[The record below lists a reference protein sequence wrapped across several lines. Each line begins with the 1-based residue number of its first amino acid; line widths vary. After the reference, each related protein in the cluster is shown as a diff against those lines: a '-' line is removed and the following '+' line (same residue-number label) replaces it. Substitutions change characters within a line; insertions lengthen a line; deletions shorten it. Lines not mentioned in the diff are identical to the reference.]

1 MGHEAHETFI
11 WTCSGSYFVTSSGD
25 HWRGVGA
32 VKTVILLRT
41 SLKNRFLGD
50 FAKERYRGGSGGQ
63 RRGAAWSDVEPGKVV
78 QKARSEHLTL
88 LNLLRRREASP
99 EEPKN
104 TPQRAGDSTM
114 ADVSGTN
121 IYVSRTCHNSGS
133 RSPSDTLTSALDRTF
148 RA

>member
-1 MGHEAHETFI
+1 M
-11 WTCSGSYFVTSSGD
+11 
-25 HWRGVGA
+25 

-41 SLKNRFLGD
+41 SLKID
-50 FAKERYRGGSGGQ
+50 FWEISQRRGIEEDLEASGVE

-114 ADVSGTN
+114 ADK
-121 IYVSRTCHNSGS
+121 
-133 RSPSDTLTSALDRTF
+133 
-148 RA
+148 